1 MFISSHLQVVKE
13 AYETLGD
20 PVTRRKYDLARFS
33 VPVIQHDKEDDIE
46 YAGDMFER
54 MLYQVKLGI

>member
-1 MFISSHLQVVKE
+1 MVKE

-20 PVTRRKYDLARFS
+20 PISRRKYDMARFTVS
-33 VPVIQHDKEDDIE
+33 VIQHDKEDDVE

-54 MLYQVKLGI
+54 MLYQVGCKI

>member
-1 MFISSHLQVVKE
+1 MVKE

-20 PVTRRKYDLARFS
+20 PISRRKYDMTRFTVS
-33 VPVIQHDKEDDIE
+33 VIQHDKEDDVE

-54 MLYQVKLGI
+54 MLYQVGCKI